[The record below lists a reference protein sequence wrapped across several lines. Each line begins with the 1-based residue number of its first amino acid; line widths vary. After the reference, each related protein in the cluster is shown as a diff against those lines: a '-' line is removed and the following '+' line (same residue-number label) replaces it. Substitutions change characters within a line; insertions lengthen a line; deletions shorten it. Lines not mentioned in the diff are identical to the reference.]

1 MSFPRK
7 IGRGFTLIELLVVVA
22 LITILSSLAAPAVFS
37 VTQARG
43 VADAAEQISA
53 AVELARSEAVTRR
66 TYVWL
71 GLQTVTNAG
80 ATDVV
85 VGIVYSKDGST
96 GHQAANLQPVARP
109 VTLRQVGLTNSSE
122 VPGSPVELA
131 GFRDGIEMDF
141 GPAAQ
146 FTDKRSLTFTPLG
159 EVLTVPSPTATSPFK
174 PFMALGIA
182 GVRGTEL
189 DPNNI
194 ASVAIDGSTGIPTIY
209 RK

>member
-1 MSFPRK
+1 MTFPLK
-7 IGRGFTLIELLVVVA
+7 VTRGFTLIELLVVVA
-22 LITILSSLAAPAVFS
+22 IIAVLSILAAPAVS
-37 VTQARG
+37 SITQARG
-43 VADAAEQISA
+43 VSEAAQQISS
-53 AVELARSEAVTRR
+53 AVEMARSEAVARR

-80 ATDVV
+80 TTDVV
-85 VGIVYSKDGST
+85 VGMVYSKDGST
-96 GHQAANLQPVARP
+96 NHQAANLQPVARP

-159 EVLTVPSPTATSPFK
+159 EVLTIASPSATSPFE
-174 PFMALGIA
+174 PLMALGIA
-182 GVRGTEL
+182 ASRGAAL
-189 DPNNI
+189 DQNNI
-194 ASVAIDGSTGIPTIY
+194 ASVAIDGSSGIPTIH